1 MTADHAAHAPPPIP
15 VSVLTGFLGAGKTT
29 LLNRLLKP
37 PPAPPLQARV
47 IAGGEAI
54 SSPSPLV
61 GEGRGGGAGVLA
73 SKVPTG
79 TTPGPSP
86 AESPPPHPPPRAGE
100 GGEGAVSAT
109 QLSDRNRQQPISIG
123 GGEQGGGAGVNH
135 DLSQTAVI
143 INEFG
148 EVGLDHLLVE
158 QVDDGI
164 VLLSTGCLCCT
175 LRGDLIDAL
184 QRLLRSLDNGRAAFS
199 RVIIETTGLA
209 DPAPV
214 LQVLMTHPYLVM
226 RYRLDGIVT
235 VVDAINGAATL
246 DAHAEAVK
254 QVAVADRLVLTKTDL
269 IYPSPQAG
277 KAIACGAAISSPS
290 PLVGEGR
297 GGGSG
302 LLAPK
307 VPTRATPTPDPS
319 PQGGGEQAGAV
330 GPDRASLDELRARLH
345 ALNPAAPVL
354 DAAAGE
360 ADASRIL
367 NCGLYDP
374 ANKIPDVKRWLAAEA
389 YADSHGPHGHHGHD
403 HNRNRHD
410 AHIRAFALTTPQ
422 AIPAGAFEM
431 FMDLV
436 RSLHGPNLLRV
447 KGVVKLA
454 EHPDHPVVV
463 HAVQHLMHP
472 ATRLERWPDEDHVT
486 RMVFIVRDIEPRL
499 ITELFNAFLGPVA
512 PDRADRAAMTD
523 NPLVPFGG
531 IDR

>member
-1 MTADHAAHAPPPIP
+1 MTALDGAPVLSPIP
-15 VSVLTGFLGAGKTT
+15 LSVLTGFLGAGKTT
-29 LLNRLLKP
+29 LLNRLLKGPLSYP
-37 PPAPPLQARV
+37 PPQA
-47 IAGGEAI
+47 
-54 SSPSPLV
+54 
-61 GEGRGGGAGVLA
+61 GEGRMG
-73 SKVPTG
+73 
-79 TTPGPSP
+79 
-86 AESPPPHPPPRAGE
+86 
-100 GGEGAVSAT
+100 
-109 QLSDRNRQQPISIG
+109 
-123 GGEQGGGAGVNH
+123 

-148 EVGLDHLLVE
+148 EVGIDHLLVE
-158 QVDDGI
+158 HIDDGI

-184 QRLLRSLDNGRAAFS
+184 ERLLRSLDNGRAAFS

-214 LQVLMTHPYLVM
+214 LHVLMTHPYLVM

-235 VVDAINGAATL
+235 VVDAVNGPATL

-269 IYPSPQAG
+269 IAPLPYPSESAG
-277 KAIACGAAISSPS
+277 VPPAPYD
-290 PLVGEGR
+290 EGR
-297 GGGSG
+297 
-302 LLAPK
+302 
-307 VPTRATPTPDPS
+307 
-319 PQGGGEQAGAV
+319 AGRPRSQVNA
-330 GPDRASLDELRARLH
+330 LRARLH

-354 DAAAGE
+354 DAARGE

-374 ANKIPDVKRWLAAEA
+374 ANKIPDVTRWLAVEA
-389 YADSHGPHGHHGHD
+389 YADGHHHHNHD
-403 HNRNRHD
+403 HDPNRHD
-410 AHIRAFALTTPQ
+410 ANIRAFALTSPQ

-454 EHPDHPVVV
+454 EHADQPLVV

-472 ATRLERWPDEDHVT
+472 AVRLERWPDGDHST
-486 RMVFIVRDIEPRL
+486 RMVFIVRDTEPRA
-499 ITELFNAFLGPVA
+499 ITELFNALLGSIA
-512 PDRADRAAMTD
+512 PDRPDRAAMTD